1 MAVRFLADKKLKHD
15 LIRSKQK
22 FRPAIVAREVLEVR
36 PGGGR
41 KALAKAAKVLVAEE
55 TNSGLLDHWQSL
67 ERQGHTSRC
76 MDQECAHVWA
86 AVVKAVPEEQ
96 MKFAL
101 NAALDVLLHNSNLHL
116 WKKKNSPACTL
127 CGGNQTL
134 LHVLNNCTTARDLR
148 RYNSRHD
155 LVLQDIASSIKPH
168 LPATTTLSVDIGEG
182 TSSHAALCLLTCGLT
197 SCGGISATSLCALQN

>member
-1 MAVRFLADKKLKHD
+1 MDGLDLPHILTIYKKLQVSCQNQFLTSRDGCVRFLADKKLKHD
-15 LIRSKQK
+15 LILSKQR
-22 FRPAIVAREVLEVR
+22 FRPAILAREVLEVR

-41 KALAKAAKVLVAEE
+41 KALAKAAKALVAEK

-67 ERQGHTSRC
+67 ERQGHMSRC

-86 AVVKAVPEEQ
+86 AVVKALPEEQ

-101 NAALDVLLHNSNLHL
+101 NATLDVLPHNSNVHL
-116 WKKKNSPACTL
+116 WKKNSPACTL

-148 RYNSRHD
+148 
-155 LVLQDIASSIKPH
+155 
-168 LPATTTLSVDIGEG
+168 
-182 TSSHAALCLLTCGLT
+182 
-197 SCGGISATSLCALQN
+197 